1 MLPLFAF
8 LKGVRLT
15 GPALGIAVAAVVL
28 FGAYFKGR
36 FDERALCVDRI
47 NAEREAHYKQAM
59 EEQQKAVTAA
69 TEWGKQIGKQRV
81 VIKTVVKEVERLIE
95 SSPVDPVCFNDDGVR
110 LVNSAIGAGADAPE
124 RNNGTLPAPATP
136 RRWAGEYHSDSFG
149 GYDRQV
155 PLMQS
160 EARSL
165 DFGAQSSTDSRVAGT
180 VPKYAF
186 HSAATVEN
194 GGR

>member
-1 MLPLFAF
+1 MLPFLAV
-8 LKGVRLT
+8 LKGAKLT
-15 GPALGIAVAAVVL
+15 GPALGITAAVVVL
-28 FGAYFKGR
+28 SGVYFKGR

-59 EEQQKAVTAA
+59 EGQKKAVAAA

-81 VIKTVVKEVERLIE
+81 VIKTVVKDVEKLIE
-95 SSPVDPVCFNDDGVR
+95 SSPVDPVCFNDDGVSLINR
-110 LVNSAIGAGADAPE
+110 AIGAGAHAPA
-124 RNNGTLPAPATP
+124 RNNGPVPAPAAP
-136 RRWAGEYHSDSFG
+136 RRWAGEYRSDSVG

-160 EARSL
+160 ETRSL
-165 DFGAQSSTDSRVAGT
+165 NVGAQSSTDSRAAGA

-186 HSAATVEN
+186 HSATAVGN

>member
-8 LKGVRLT
+8 LKGFRLT
-15 GPALGIAVAAVVL
+15 GPALGITAAVVVL
-28 FGAYFKGR
+28 SGVYFKGR

>member
-8 LKGVRLT
+8 LKGFRLT
-15 GPALGIAVAAVVL
+15 GPALGITAAVVVL
-28 FGAYFKGR
+28 SGVYFKGR

-110 LVNSAIGAGADAPE
+110 LANSAIGAGADAPE